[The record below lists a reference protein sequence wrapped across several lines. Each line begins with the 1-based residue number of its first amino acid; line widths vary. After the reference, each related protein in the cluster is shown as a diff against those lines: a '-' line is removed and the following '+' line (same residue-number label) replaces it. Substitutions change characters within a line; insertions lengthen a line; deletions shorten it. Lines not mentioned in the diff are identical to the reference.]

1 MGRVT
6 RTINENQQIEI
17 TIDQPGKYFFQVRE
31 LPKKRKLLLVVR
43 TNRRPAVDVKTK
55 GVAR

>member
-43 TNRRPAVDVKTK
+43 TNRRPAVDVKTR
-55 GVAR
+55 GGG